1 MPLYKGV
8 SEDLVEVEVIFEKKY
23 LVLVDLFLNR
33 QALPDTL
40 SPIKYENR
48 P

>member
-1 MPLYKGV
+1 MPVYKGG
-8 SEDLVEVEVIFEKKY
+8 SEDLVEVDVIFEKN